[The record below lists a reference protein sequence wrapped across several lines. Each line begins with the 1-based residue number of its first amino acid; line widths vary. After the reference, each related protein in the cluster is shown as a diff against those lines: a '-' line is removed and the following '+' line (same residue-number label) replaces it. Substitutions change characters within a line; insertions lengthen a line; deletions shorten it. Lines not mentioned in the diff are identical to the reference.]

1 LNNLNFMRL
10 KEKYQKEIVP
20 ELKEK
25 FSYKNIALVPKL
37 NKVVIN
43 IGFGK
48 LAKEKEKITG
58 IETVLTK
65 ISGQKPIMTKAKKS
79 ISAFKVREG
88 MIIGAVTTLRGARMY
103 DFVEKLVNIT
113 FPRVRDFRGIS
124 FKGIDRSGNMTLG
137 FKDYSAFAELS
148 ASDLDTLHGL
158 EISLSTTARKREEG
172 IALFTALGFPFNKN
186 EK

>member
-1 LNNLNFMRL
+1 MRL

-20 ELKEK
+20 KLKEQ
-25 FSYKNIALVPKL
+25 FACKNALLVPRLK
-37 NKVVIN
+37 KVVIN

-48 LAKEKEKITG
+48 HAKEKEAISN
-58 IETVLTK
+58 IEQALTK

-88 MIIGAVTTLRGARMY
+88 MVIGAVATLRGDRMY
-103 DFVEKLVNIT
+103 DFIEKLVNIS

-124 FKGIDRSGNMTLG
+124 DKGVDRTGNMTIGL
-137 FKDYSAFAELS
+137 KDYSCFPELKAE
-148 ASDLDTLHGL
+148 DIDQIYGL
-158 EISLSTTARKREEG
+158 EICINTNARNREEG
-172 IALFTALGFPFNKN
+172 LALFQAFGFPFKKN

>member
-1 LNNLNFMRL
+1 MRL

-20 ELKEK
+20 QLKEK
-25 FSYKNIALVPKL
+25 FSYSNVSLVPKL
-37 NKVVIN
+37 QKVVIN

-48 LAKEKEKITG
+48 IAKEKEKIAA
-58 IETVLTK
+58 IEQILIK

-88 MIIGAVTTLRGARMY
+88 MVIGAAATLRGERMY
-103 DFVEKLVNIT
+103 DFVDKLVNIA

-124 FKGIDRSGNMTLG
+124 DKGVDRSGNMTVG
-137 FKDYSAFAELS
+137 FKDYSCFPELS
-148 ASDLDTLHGL
+148 AADLDNIHGL
-158 EISLSTTARKREEG
+158 EVCLNTNAKNREEG
-172 IALFTALGFPFNKN
+172 LALFSAFGFPFKKK